1 MPQITRITKWGNSQ
15 ALRLSKEILHKA
27 NLQLDDTMSIHVSDG
42 QILLKKYKPQKLP
55 SYRSLE
61 DIFAD
66 KIGPWE
72 EEVVNWGKP
81 VGAEL
86 DE

>member
-15 ALRLSKEILHKA
+15 VIRLPKEILHKA

-42 QILLKKYKPQKLP
+42 QILFKKYKPKKLP

-66 KIGPWE
+66 RIGSWE
-72 EEVVNWGKP
+72 EEEINRGKS

>member
-15 ALRLSKEILHKA
+15 AIRLPKEILHKA

-42 QILLKKYKPQKLP
+42 QILLKKCKPKKLP

-72 EEVVNWGKP
+72 ED
-81 VGAEL
+81 GASQWEL
-86 DE
+86 N

>member
-1 MPQITRITKWGNSQ
+1 MLQITRIIKWGNRQ
-15 ALRLSKEILHKA
+15 AIRLPKEILHKA
-27 NLQLDDTMSIHVSDG
+27 NLQLDDTISIHVSDE
-42 QILLKKYKPQKLP
+42 QILLKKYELKKLL

-72 EEVVNWGKP
+72 DEEVNW
-81 VGAEL
+81 ASQWEL
-86 DE
+86 N